1 MNLAERIRTGTGT
14 RRAMVHCLGRFR
26 LEDSSGNQLQVRTR
40 KARALISALA
50 VSRRPMS
57 RDCLAT
63 LLWSDR
69 GDPQARASLRQ
80 TIFEL
85 QRCGG
90 GEPLVLAARD
100 DIAVRPDLL
109 VTDIELIREA
119 SADDDWQRLLHC
131 LKQAEPGLL
140 SDLDGL
146 DEEFD
151 SWLRNERS
159 RNPGETLGIALEA
172 AERCLA
178 ASGARAALEI
188 VSEVL
193 RLDPLSEEATRLAM
207 RIGKQLGDSDA
218 VHRHFHAL
226 KTRLRNDLDAA
237 PAPETDALYSSLT
250 CSGGIEPRQS
260 EAAPEPLAAA
270 EGSPGGHRGRLL
282 LACSCVLLLVA
293 ALAALFVPRLM
304 QRQLPA
310 GPVVLA
316 VLPFEHDDAGEPW
329 LTEGLWDDTRAALSH
344 NASIRVLGRT
354 TTTSM
359 AARKLSPEQY
369 RRRLGVAYLL
379 EGAVRRSGDQVLV
392 STSLTRTSDGVA
404 IWEDSFRA
412 RLGDPLALQEA
423 IAEGIEGK
431 LRGRIAPGGG
441 RRADQIA
448 TSPEVYAL
456 YSEARSLLRD
466 RTTESGR
473 RARLLIRKALAL
485 DPNYAPA
492 WVVLAETEHFTDFGW
507 AATEQRRQQ
516 ALSYARRALALA
528 PRLAQAHATLGFFLG
543 EGSPAAERELEI
555 AVQLDP
561 NHVEAW
567 NWLGNTRARHYK
579 LREAAAAYRQ
589 AVEIDPVWGPTVG
602 NLTDM
607 YAETGD
613 EKAFQQL
620 VSKVRLSG
628 GDDDLLLG
636 MQIRNAT
643 LRGDASA
650 LGAQIAKLNR
660 GNRLGE
666 WPRYQLFL
674 ALIQLDYADE
684 AGRLAGF
691 PAIYGPVLRSEHL
704 PPTSFGGEPVRP
716 QDFWLRQEFG
726 IPAARAMF
734 NLGHERDILNF
745 YRQGFASS
753 DEAIEQMT
761 NSGLLVAFA
770 PTIAVVLQRSGDR
783 AEAYSLLDAAARF
796 VGPAVARQSS
806 RKAFWDLGRVRAA
819 QGRNDEALQLI
830 ARAIAAG
837 WMPSGQE
844 EPLDIAQEPAF
855 RALRGDPRFETL
867 RKRILDRIERERA
880 ELGPVRV

>member
-1 MNLAERIRTGTGT
+1 
-14 RRAMVHCLGRFR
+14 MVHCLGRFR

-57 RDCLAT
+57 RDRLAT

-69 GDPQARASLRQ
+69 ADPQARASLRQ

-90 GEPLVLAARD
+90 GEPFVLAARD
-100 DIAVRPDLL
+100 DISVRPDLL
-109 VTDIELIREA
+109 VTDIDLIREA
-119 SADDDWQRLLHC
+119 AAEDDWRTLLHR
-131 LKQAEPGLL
+131 LEEAESGLL

-159 RNPGETLGIALEA
+159 RNPGEVLAVVLDA
-172 AERCLA
+172 AERCIA
-178 ASGARAALEI
+178 AAGPRAAMEI
-188 VSEVL
+188 VSQVL
-193 RLDPLSEEATRLAM
+193 RLDPLSEEATRLGM
-207 RIGKQLGDSDA
+207 RIDKQIGDSDA
-218 VHRHFHAL
+218 IHRHFHAL
-226 KTRLRNDLDAA
+226 KARLRDELDAA
-237 PAPETDALYSSLT
+237 PAPETLALYSSLT
-250 CSGGIEPRQS
+250 RTALDAPKGSRT
-260 EAAPEPLAAA
+260 AAEPLPPA
-270 EGSPGGHRGRLL
+270 EAPATRHRARLL
-282 LACSCVLLLVA
+282 LACTGALLLVA
-293 ALAALFVPRLM
+293 ALAAVLLPRLM
-304 QRQLPA
+304 PRQLPD
-310 GPVVLA
+310 GPIVLA
-316 VLPFEHDDAGEPW
+316 VLPFEHDDGGEPW
-329 LTEGLWDDTRAALSH
+329 LAEGLWDDTRAALSH
-344 NASIRVLGRT
+344 NSSIRVLGRT
-354 TTTSM
+354 TTTSL

-423 IAEGIEGK
+423 IADGIEGK

-456 YSEARSLLRD
+456 YSEARSLLRQRD
-466 RTTESGR
+466 PGSAR
-473 RARLLIRKALAL
+473 RAQLLIRKALTL

-507 AATEQRRQQ
+507 AATERRRQQ

-543 EGSPAAERELEI
+543 EGSPAAERELEL

-567 NWLGNTRARHYK
+567 QWLGNTRARQYK

-589 AVEIDPVWGPTVG
+589 AIAVDPVWGPAVG
-602 NLTDM
+602 NLTDV
-607 YAETGD
+607 YGEIGD
-613 EKAFQQL
+613 QKGFEQL

-650 LGAQIAKLNR
+650 LGAQVAKLNHR
-660 GNRLGE
+660 NRLGE
-666 WPRYQLFL
+666 WSRYQLFL
-674 ALIQLDYADE
+674 ALVQLGYADE

-691 PAIYGPVLRSEHL
+691 PAIYGRVIRSERV
-704 PPTSFGGEPVRP
+704 PPMSFGGEVVRP

-726 IPAARAMF
+726 IPSARAMF
-734 NLGHERDILNF
+734 NLGHERDLLRL
-745 YRQGFASS
+745 YREGFVSS
-753 DEAIEQMT
+753 DDAIEQMT

-770 PTIAVVLQRSGDR
+770 PTIAVALQRSGDR
-783 AEAYSLLDAAARF
+783 DEAYSLLDAAARF
-796 VGPAVARQSS
+796 VEPAVAQQLS

-855 RALRGDPRFETL
+855 RALRGDPRFAAF
-867 RKRILDRIERERA
+867 RKRILNRIARERA